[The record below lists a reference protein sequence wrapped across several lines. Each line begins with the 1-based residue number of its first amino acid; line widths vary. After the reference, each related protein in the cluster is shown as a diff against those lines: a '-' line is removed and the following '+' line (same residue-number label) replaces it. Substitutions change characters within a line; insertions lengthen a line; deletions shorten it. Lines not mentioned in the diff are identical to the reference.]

1 MNGAYFDWLRI
12 CKATLILDIISV
24 FGSQI
29 KQTATRASKGNQST
43 PGASHEGNQFILT
56 NKLNCTSHAHRPWE
70 SQAKLG
76 LWPACNESA
85 SECKDLL
92 LLLLPM
98 PTVRCVTSRPVTSEQ
113 AFVHL
118 LVHFQ
123 LYLSGLE
130 RGDSLMRHIEVVS
143 PRAAVVGTK

>member
-1 MNGAYFDWLRI
+1 MNGAYFDWLQI

-29 KQTATRASKGNQST
+29 KQRPVLQRAINQH
-43 PGASHEGNQFILT
+43 P
-56 NKLNCTSHAHRPWE
+56 AHRMRATNSFSPINWIVLHMLIDHDR
-70 SQAKLG
+70 AKLK
-76 LWPACNESA
+76 LWPACYESA

-98 PTVRCVTSRPVTSEQ
+98 PTVRCVNSRPVTSEQ

-130 RGDSLMRHIEVVS
+130 RGDSLMRHIQVVR